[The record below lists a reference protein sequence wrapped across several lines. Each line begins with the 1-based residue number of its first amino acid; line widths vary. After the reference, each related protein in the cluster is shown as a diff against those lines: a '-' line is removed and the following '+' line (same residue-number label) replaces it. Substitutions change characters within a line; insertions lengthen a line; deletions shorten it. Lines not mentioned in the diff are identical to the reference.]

1 MVALHFLACF
11 EFRQSH
17 LKAMLVPFTL
27 PAVVTLLVV
36 PLEAATSL
44 TTLTHAGLGWVPL
57 CNRY

>member
-1 MVALHFLACF
+1 
-11 EFRQSH
+11 
-17 LKAMLVPFTL
+17 MLVPFTL

-44 TTLTHAGLGWVPL
+44 TTLTRAGLGWVPL